1 MSESARDLLEAIA
14 RALAEDVSPH
24 VADRFAQMQC
34 KAAAELLGNLAG
46 ELDWAPA
53 PVQAGNRQLEE
64 MLERLRSMGWCGDQA
79 ATPAGASPLEA
90 RSMLLAELGEALR
103 WLSGQPAAARES
115 VDALLLEDLERQVTA
130 LRRGMFR

>member
-14 RALAEDVSPH
+14 HALAEDVSPH
-24 VADRFAQMQC
+24 VVDRFAQMQC

-53 PVQAGNRQLEE
+53 PVQARNRQLEE
-64 MLERLRSMGWCGDQA
+64 MLERLRSIGWRGDQVV
-79 ATPAGASPLEA
+79 TPAGAPPSA
-90 RSMLLAELGEALR
+90 LLAELGEALR

-115 VDALLLEDLERQVTA
+115 VDALLLGDIERQITA